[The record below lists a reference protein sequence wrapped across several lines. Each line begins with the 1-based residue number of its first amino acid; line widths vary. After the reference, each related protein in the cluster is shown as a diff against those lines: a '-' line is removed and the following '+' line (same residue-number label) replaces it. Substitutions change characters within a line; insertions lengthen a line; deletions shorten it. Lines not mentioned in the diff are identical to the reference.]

1 MGDTASSAAVS
12 AETSLIDRKKTQS
25 VYISIT
31 KTVSAYI
38 YYIYSTRYLNVL
50 YIDERATDVYCVI
63 STVGSF
69 IFHLHVCYSVV
80 SFFL

>member
-25 VYISIT
+25 VYISII

-38 YYIYSTRYLNVL
+38 YTRYLNVL